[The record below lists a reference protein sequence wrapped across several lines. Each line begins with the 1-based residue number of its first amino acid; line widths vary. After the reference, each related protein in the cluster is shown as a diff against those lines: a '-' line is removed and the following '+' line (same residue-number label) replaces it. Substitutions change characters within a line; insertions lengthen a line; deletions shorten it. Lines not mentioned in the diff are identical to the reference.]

1 MSGTPAPNTAAF
13 TLAEILACCEQQQ
26 CCGAKLLTSV
36 NKDILDRPLR
46 GVYIDSRS
54 ITPGALFLA
63 INGDKHDGHAFLKQ
77 VAAAGAGAAIV
88 EKEIEPHY
96 TPEGLPLLRVNSTIE
111 TLGMLAHCHREKFSL
126 KIIGITGSYGKT
138 TTRAMIAA
146 ALGAQQKVLS
156 SQENFNNEIGVPQT
170 LLQLDG
176 THQSAVIEMG
186 MRGCGEIAYL
196 AKMAAPQI
204 GVITNIGPQHIELLG
219 SLKNIAAAK
228 AELLQV
234 LPEDG
239 IAILPADN
247 EMFDFLKDQTSARVV
262 AFGANENASYRVI
275 DSTFDERGLNF
286 CHIETPR
293 HGTVELRLALPGTHN
308 AHNAAAALAAADVCG
323 IDLPLAV
330 EALQAVQVPGARMQ
344 LRHARNAVIIDDCY
358 NAGPVSMRAALEV
371 LEQFPGAKRRVA
383 VLGAMRELGDWTEK
397 EHRATGIQAAAI
409 AELLIGV
416 GEETKVLLEA
426 AQKQGHQHT
435 HWFEDAATAAAWLP
449 KEIQTGDVVLV
460 KGSRSVGLEKVVEAA
475 CTLN

>member
-1 MSGTPAPNTAAF
+1 MSGTPGPNTAAF
-13 TLAEILACCEQQQ
+13 TLAEILACCGQQQ
-26 CCGAKLLTSV
+26 CCGAKLLTRA
-36 NKDILDRPLR
+36 KEDILNRPLR
-46 GVYIDSRS
+46 GVFIDSRS

-63 INGDKHDGHAFLKQ
+63 ISGDKHDGHTFLKQ

-88 EKEIEPHY
+88 EKEIAPSNA
-96 TPEGLPLLRVNSTIE
+96 PEGLPLLRVNSTLA
-111 TLGMLAHCHREKFSL
+111 TLGMLAHCHREKLSC

-146 ALGAQQKVLS
+146 ALGAQQNVLS

-170 LLQLDG
+170 LLQLDE

-186 MRGCGEIAYL
+186 MRGKGEIAYL

-219 SLKNIAAAK
+219 SLQNIAAAK

-234 LPEDG
+234 LPQNG
-239 IAILPADN
+239 VAILPADN
-247 EMFDFLKDQTSARVV
+247 EMFEFLKDQTSARVV
-262 AFGANENASYRVI
+262 TFGATENAQYRVI
-275 DSTFDERGLNF
+275 SSTFDEEGMNF
-286 CHIETPR
+286 CRIETPH
-293 HGTVELRLALPGTHN
+293 HGILELRLALPGAHN
-308 AHNAAAALAAADVCG
+308 AQNAAAALAVADVCG

-344 LRHARNAVIIDDCY
+344 LRHARNALIIDDCY
-358 NAGPVSMRAALEV
+358 NAGPASMRAALEV

-397 EHRATGIQAAAI
+397 EHRATGIQAARI

-426 AQKQGHQHT
+426 AQKQGHQQT

-449 KEIQTGDVVLV
+449 ERIQPGDVILV

-475 CTLN
+475 CTRN